1 MKLSPYIKKVLI
13 GLQMSNLLVISL
25 MLAGLF
31 TIEQYLAEQWP
42 FGLACDTA
50 TIFFHNSFAYSH
62 LISRVRFH
70 MAQNTSQVMLNLL
83 LDIMRKRLRAHRVL
97 FTA

>member
-1 MKLSPYIKKVLI
+1 MT
-13 GLQMSNLLVISL
+13 NLLVISL

-31 TIEQYLAEQWP
+31 AIEQHLAEQWP